1 MKLLIHNDGKR
12 LQGSERQLAILAE
25 GLAGRGH
32 DVVASVLAGGG
43 LEREL
48 RRRGVRTTRIRP
60 KGDANI
66 VAAARFWLLLRRE
79 RPDVMLCSSWPRLF
93 WAAHAGRW
101 AGVKRIVGRLGI
113 TRPAPRRWKYRVA
126 FARLDAL
133 MVNSAAVRDTFLR
146 SAPWFPTSS
155 VHVVHNATEEVT
167 LPEHGAL
174 RRELG
179 LGDEVRLLLSVGS
192 LARRKGY
199 DLLLEAL
206 AGVPGPHLAIA
217 GRGPE
222 GGALRGLAERLGVS
236 DRVHFLGRRDDVPA
250 LLADAD
256 LFVLATRRDSLP
268 NAMLEAMAAEVPVL
282 VSTVA
287 GVEEAL
293 ASRDG
298 GPAAGWMVSPGDA
311 RALRTALETA
321 VRECR
326 TERGRRLA
334 AEGVRR
340 ARAWFGPERMVEAA
354 EAVLTGEAAANG
366 ATDGSGP

>member
-12 LQGSERQLAILAE
+12 LQGSERQLAILAD
-25 GLAGRGH
+25 GLARRGH

-48 RRRGVRTTRIRP
+48 RHRGVRTTRIRP

-66 VAAARFWLLLRRE
+66 VAAARFWLFLRRE

-113 TRPAPRRWKYRVA
+113 TRPAPDRWKYRAA
-126 FARLDAL
+126 FAQLDAL
-133 MVNSAAVRDTFLR
+133 IVNSAAVRDTFLG
-146 SAPWFPTSS
+146 SAPWFSGS
-155 VHVVHNATEEVT
+155 VHIVRNATEVPP
-167 LPEHGAL
+167 LPEPGAL

-179 LGDEVRLLLSVGS
+179 LDDEVRLLLSVGS

-217 GRGPE
+217 GQGPE
-222 GGALRGLAERLGVS
+222 GGRLRGLAERLGVS
-236 DRVHFLGRRDDVPA
+236 GRVHFLGRRDDVPA

-256 LFVLATRRDSLP
+256 LFILATRRDSLP
-268 NAMLEAMAAEVPVL
+268 NAMLEAMAVGVPVL

-293 ASRDG
+293 APRDG
-298 GPAAGWMVSPGDA
+298 GPGAGWMVSPGDGA
-311 RALRTALETA
+311 ALRAALETA

-326 TERGRRLA
+326 ADRGRRMA
-334 AEGVRR
+334 AEGARR
-340 ARAWFGPERMVEAA
+340 AREWFGPERMVEAA
-354 EAVLTGEAAANG
+354 EAVLTGSHT
-366 ATDGSGP
+366 TDGREP